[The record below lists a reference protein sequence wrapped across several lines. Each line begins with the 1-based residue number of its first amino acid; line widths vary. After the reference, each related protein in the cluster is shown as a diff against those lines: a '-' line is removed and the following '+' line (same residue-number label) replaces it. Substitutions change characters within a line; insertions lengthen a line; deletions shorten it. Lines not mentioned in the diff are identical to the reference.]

1 MQVSIYMTFAAQ
13 QFEGTIECYGNIT
26 DKFQTCNPSTSA
38 IVDYI
43 GDVCGSKRYNK
54 ESVGIRGVIRD
65 DDGTLGMAWTLPDV
79 AVKRELF
86 TFTCHVGARD
96 EQRKWHVFIALF
108 QRMNITAN
116 FVRGLERL
124 YPKGTANYSASNC
137 LVPLIENNENEQKQQ
152 NGTFVAILAVAL
164 ALNVVLMVIILI
176 GSLLLYKLVNRI
188 RQRGSFGFYFKAG
201 WLFVPKLAK
210 NELNNTLIDIEH
222 LIYSGPNSRV
232 YFARYRFSP
241 TAYRSVVAK
250 VPSCDAFHLSNIV
263 GETRINA
270 QLRHPRVVEYVGF
283 YRDAFDDVRIVSE
296 FMAGGDLHSFLVDKQ
311 NKINVGHLFNF
322 IGQIAEGMEYL
333 ISKRIIH
340 RDLAARNCMLNEE
353 GTSIKIADFGLSR
366 HFNADANYTSSS
378 PVRLPLRWMAL
389 ECFDENGEILHH
401 CKFNEKTDVW
411 SFGVVVWECFARGAQ
426 PYGSDDFQKVIAD
439 LKRQLAI
446 DQDKRYVDQDKLYGG
461 DFRLGCPEKCP
472 QMLYDQLMLKCW
484 ADRQQMRPAFS
495 IVRAKLDEIFDGIIG
510 IYPDTFIQIVK

>member
-1 MQVSIYMTFAAQ
+1 MSPMQVSIYMTLAAQ

-26 DKFQTCNPSTSA
+26 DKFQTCNPSTNE
-38 IVDYI
+38 IVNFI

-54 ESVGIRGVIRD
+54 ESVGIRGVLRD
-65 DDGTLGMAWTLPDV
+65 DDGTLGMAWNLPDV

-96 EQRKWHVFIALF
+96 EQRQWHVFIALF
-108 QRMNITAN
+108 QQMNITAN

-124 YPKGTANYSASNC
+124 YPNGTANYSASNC
-137 LVPLIENNENEQKQQ
+137 LVPLIEDNENEQKQQ
-152 NGTFVAILAVAL
+152 QNGTFIAILAIAL
-164 ALNVVLMVIILI
+164 ALDVVLLVIILI
-176 GSLLLYKLVNRI
+176 GALLLYKLVKRI

-296 FMAGGDLHSFLVDKQ
+296 FMAGGDLHSFLVDKR
-311 NKINVGHLFNF
+311 NEINVGHLFNF

-378 PVRLPLRWMAL
+378 P
-389 ECFDENGEILHH
+389 
-401 CKFNEKTDVW
+401 FNEKTDVW

-426 PYGSDDFQKVIAD
+426 PYGSGDFREVIAD

-446 DQDKRYVDQDKLYGG
+446 DQDKRYVAQGAVHGG